1 MARQLSAKRPKDLRF
16 TVSELLGYM
25 GRHRFLLF
33 TVAALVTV
41 SACANLLGTYMIRP
55 VVNSLA
61 GADVSALVRGVAAT
75 ALIYGAGVLSAFGY
89 TQTMVN
95 MAQKVLF
102 DIRRRDELFYQ
113 RCGHSL

>member
-61 GADVSALVRGVAAT
+61 GADVSALVRGVVAT

-95 MAQKVLF
+95 MAPVSYTHLTLPTTE
-102 DIRRRDELFYQ
+102 RV
-113 RCGHSL
+113 